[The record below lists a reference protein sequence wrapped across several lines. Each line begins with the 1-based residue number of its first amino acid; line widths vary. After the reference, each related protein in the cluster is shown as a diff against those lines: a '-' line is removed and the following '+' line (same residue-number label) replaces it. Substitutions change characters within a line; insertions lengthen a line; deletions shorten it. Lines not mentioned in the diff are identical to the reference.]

1 MKLEAV
7 RIKNFRA
14 FKDVEMT
21 DIPSFCVLVG
31 ANGVG
36 KSTFF
41 SIFGFLK
48 DAMTTDVNHALVKIG
63 GVRGFQEV
71 RSRGC
76 SGPIEFEIK
85 FRKDPNS
92 PLATY
97 TLKIDEE
104 NGRAFVA
111 LEQLR
116 YRRGSKGQP
125 WSFLKF
131 EKGVGYAVTNEL
143 DSKLI
148 SNENELT
155 RDEQQLKSND
165 LLAIKALAQFQSLQ
179 LRHWPN
185 FRSFR

>member
-1 MKLEAV
+1 MKLETV

-85 FRKDPNS
+85 FRKDSNS

-125 WSFLKF
+125 W
-131 EKGVGYAVTNEL
+131 EL
-143 DSKLI
+143 I
-148 SNENELT
+148 FGT
-155 RDEQQLKSND
+155 
-165 LLAIKALAQFQSLQ
+165 
-179 LRHWPN
+179 
-185 FRSFR
+185 